1 MTAYSPDILVGAG
14 TVINAE
20 QAERAVAAGA
30 DFIVSPG
37 LSESVADYCRQKS
50 VLYIPGCVTP
60 YEIMKAIDCGA
71 KVIKFFPAGA
81 FGGLK
86 TLKSLAA
93 PFGSVEFMPT
103 GGVNEDNLSEYL
115 SFNKIAACG
124 GSWMAESKFIDNGKF
139 DEIESKCRAAAEIAA
154 KVRA

>member
-1 MTAYSPDILVGAG
+1 
-14 TVINAE
+14 
-20 QAERAVAAGA
+20 
-30 DFIVSPG
+30 
-37 LSESVADYCRQKS
+37 
-50 VLYIPGCVTP
+50 
-60 YEIMKAIDCGA
+60 MKAIDCGA

-124 GSWMAESKFIDNGKF
+124 GSWMAESKLIDNGKF